1 MGSIFNKPSAKSTK
15 LLLVAISMLFLPSS
29 MIHLTKAKKLTFID
43 IILLDIPFRIRIF
56 HNHILQLGLL
66 EILFGRL
73 LICPML
79 HRVLLHG
86 FELVRV
92 STIGVG
98 VDIKE
103 FVRLFTDFE
112 KVAWWISTISLII
125 SASSSQLN

>member
-15 LLLVAISMLFLPSS
+15 LLLVAISMLFLPSA
-29 MIHLTKAKKLTFID
+29 MIRLTKAKKLTFID

-56 HNHILQLGLL
+56 HNDILQLGLL

-73 LICPML
+73 LICSML

-98 VDIKE
+98 GDIKE
-103 FVRLFTDFE
+103 FMCLFTDFE
-112 KVAWWISTISLII
+112 KVAWRISTVSLII